1 MGMWVCPGVL
11 VRLGEFRVMLLGVE
25 GCWGI
30 GLIGGGVRVVL
41 LEELG
46 RFTVCVLGVVCV
58 CAKGEVVW
66 RGECGLCW
74 LGGGLGVG

>member
-1 MGMWVCPGVL
+1 M
-11 VRLGEFRVMLLGVE
+11 RLGEFRVMLLGVE

-74 LGGGLGVG
+74 LGGGFGVG

>member
-1 MGMWVCPGVL
+1 MGMCVCPGVL

-46 RFTVCVLGVVCV
+46 RFTVCV
-58 CAKGEVVW
+58 
-66 RGECGLCW
+66 CW
-74 LGGGLGVG
+74 V